1 MRLTNQSRRRL
12 PRDLRSLGRDK
23 CEKVVAV
30 DLRDASGGGS
40 RDSADR
46 VAVIAASIFIA
57 SMVAIVSPAR

>member
-1 MRLTNQSRRRL
+1 M
-12 PRDLRSLGRDK
+12 RSLGRDK